1 MRGALLLL
9 VALGA
14 VGVLVRVIQPARDVE
29 APIFRTSV
37 VERREVIQTV
47 EATGRLRPRDLAVV
61 MAPVSGRLVSIE
73 VAVRDVVEAGQ
84 RLARIEAA
92 NLSHD
97 VRRARAAVSAARG
110 GVVEAQATERDAKR
124 GYERAKVLAER
135 GQMSE
140 TARDSAAT
148 AASRAEAALS
158 VARAKLTEALEVL
171 SAADYAESQLEVR
184 APRAGVVLEVPSQLG
199 AAVSPAGP
207 VLFTVSAPLDVLRL
221 DASVGEA
228 DIGALRVGQAARFEV
243 QAFPKETFEA
253 RVEAIGVMAAP
264 GQGVPTYPVTLTVAN
279 SEGRLLPGMSAAVR
293 FEVARV
299 PNALAVKDAALRFQ
313 PSDASRA
320 PPRSRVFKTEA
331 DGALQ
336 AIEVTVGIS
345 DGVWVE
351 VRPVEARL
359 LEAGDHVAVGYN
371 AGEARGG
378 PGLKIGG

>member
-1 MRGALLLL
+1 MRWALLFLL
-9 VALGA
+9 AIGSI
-14 VGVLVRVIQPARDVE
+14 GVLVRAVQPGRDGE
-29 APIFRTSV
+29 APLYRTSI

-61 MAPVSGRLVSIE
+61 IAPVAGRLASVE
-73 VAVRDVVEAGQ
+73 VAVRDVVAAGQ
-84 RLARIEAA
+84 RLARIEAT

-97 VRRARAAVSAARG
+97 VRRSRAAVAAARG
-110 GVVEAQATERDAKR
+110 GVVEAEATLRDAKR
-124 GYERAKVLAER
+124 VHERSKVLAQR

-148 AASRAEAALS
+148 ASSRAEAALT
-158 VARAKLTEALEVL
+158 VARAKLAEALEVL
-171 SAADYAESQLEVR
+171 SAAEYAETQLEVR
-184 APRAGVVLEVPSQLG
+184 APRGGVVLEVPSQLG

-253 RVEAIGVMAAP
+253 RVETIGVMATP

-279 SEGRLLPGMSAAVR
+279 SDGRLLPGMSAAVR

-299 PNALAVKDAALRFQ
+299 PNAIAVKDAALRFQ
-313 PSDASRA
+313 PSDASRVS
-320 PPRSRVFKTEA
+320 PRSRVFKMGA
-331 DGALQ
+331 DGTLEAVDV
-336 AIEVTVGIS
+336 AVGLS

-351 VRPVEARL
+351 VHPADTSRL
-359 LEAGDHVAVGYN
+359 NAGDQVAVGYLT
-371 AGEARGG
+371 GDARSG